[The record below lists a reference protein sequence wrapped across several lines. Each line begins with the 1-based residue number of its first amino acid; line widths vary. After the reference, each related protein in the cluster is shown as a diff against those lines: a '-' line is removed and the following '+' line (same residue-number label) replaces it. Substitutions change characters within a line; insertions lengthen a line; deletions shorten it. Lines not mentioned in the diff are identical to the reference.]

1 MSCFRKGDPLDDF
14 DRHDAYQAQQEAK
27 LPECENK
34 GCRCRKIH
42 DETFF
47 EIDGEILCEKCMRD
61 RYGRSTEDYLRDQ
74 E

>member
-1 MSCFRKGDPLDDF
+1 MFYSDDPGRDF
-14 DRHDAYQAQQEAK
+14 DRYDAYQSQREAK

-42 DETFF
+42 DEIFF
-47 EIDGEILCEKCMRD
+47 EIDGEILCKKCVRD
-61 RYGRSTEDYLRDQ
+61 RYGRSTEDWLRDQ